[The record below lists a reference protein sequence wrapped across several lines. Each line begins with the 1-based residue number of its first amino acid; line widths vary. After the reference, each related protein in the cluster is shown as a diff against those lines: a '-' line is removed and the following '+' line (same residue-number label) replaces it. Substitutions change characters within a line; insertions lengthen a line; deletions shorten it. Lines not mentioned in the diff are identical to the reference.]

1 MASLKLAPALGSYGP
16 RVEEVV
22 AVERRKALPCA
33 SISRRSGKQAAV
45 VTLQGAPFGVP
56 PPSLL
61 IESEVP

>member
-1 MASLKLAPALGSYGP
+1 
-16 RVEEVV
+16 V
-22 AVERRKALPCA
+22 A

-61 IESEVP
+61 IENEVY